1 MSLTADAARE
11 ESQCRAAGWGEWLWE
26 LTDDDSSNMLCGVLQ
41 RMGDVQVSGEP
52 LLKNESESRL
62 TPTRGR
68 RIRATNSREM
78 LPLAVSPSIESMSHS
93 CGRERKDARSA
104 LTFHAK
110 DKNTMMKRN

>member
-11 ESQCRAAGWGEWLWE
+11 ESQCRAASWGKWLCK
-26 LTDDDSSNMLCGVLQ
+26 LTDDDSSDMLCGVLQ

-93 CGRERKDARSA
+93 CGREHKDAKST

-110 DKNTMMKRN
+110 DNNLQMKWN